1 MFQRPRKFWV
11 YLFVGTLFVLIILAL
26 LVVHYVRK
34 QNFQNELGQYQNMAD
49 LHRGDRLTIVSPHL
63 DDESLGMGG
72 LMSEARRMGISVSV
86 IFMTNGDGNRIGA
99 NLQFHTG
106 YSTPKQY
113 IQSGIDRQQ
122 EAYKALAALG
132 VNKNN
137 IYFLGLPDGG
147 LSSLLLPKYQSTAY
161 RSPETMLN
169 HSTYS
174 ITYIKNLAYTGQAA
188 QAALVQA
195 LKQTN
200 PTRVFVTAITDHH
213 PDHAASGKMVT
224 KAIEDWGGTAPSLYY
239 FMIHYPG
246 FPQPGGINYNQ
257 VLLPPKNMARL
268 DWQVIPLATV
278 DLEHKIKAVKV
289 YRSQT
294 RIPEL
299 GGLMFSLIRQNEL
312 VLPASNLSPTP
323 KTP

>member
-1 MFQRPRKFWV
+1 MLNCSRKSWV
-11 YLFVGTLFVLIILAL
+11 YLITGSIFVLILAFL
-26 LVVHYVRK
+26 LIAHYVHK
-34 QNFQNELGQYQNMAD
+34 QNFLNELSQYQDMAT
-49 LHRGDRLTIVSPHL
+49 LKPGDRLTIVSPHL
-63 DDESLGMGG
+63 DDESLGIGG

-147 LSSLLLPKYQSTAY
+147 LSSLLLPKYLDTTY
-161 RSPETMLN
+161 RSPETMLD

-174 ITYIKNLAYTGQAA
+174 ITYIKNLAYTGKAA
-188 QAALVQA
+188 QAALEEA

-200 PTRVFVTAITDHH
+200 PTRVFVTAIPDHH

-224 KAIEDWGGTAPSLYY
+224 KAIQDWGNKAPALYY

-246 FPQPGGINYNQ
+246 FPQPGGVNYAQ
-257 VLLPPKNMARL
+257 VLLPPKNMAKL
-268 DWQVIPLATV
+268 AWQVIPLTST
-278 DLEHKIKAVKV
+278 DLEHKIAAVKV

-312 VLPASNLSPTP
+312 VLPASILSPTP
-323 KTP
+323 N